1 MDLFIDVDNKKID
14 FNVQYR
20 NRKTMSIQIE
30 PTGKVLVAAPQG
42 LSEEKIVEVVRGK
55 GRWIVRKLEE
65 LKEIDY
71 KSIEKTFVDGEG
83 FLYLGEEYPLQIEVD
98 KDIKVTSIMIL
109 RGNLYIKTPVK
120 DVNMLRQAVEK
131 WYREKCLIKVM
142 ERVDYYKEIV
152 GKNPI
157 KVRVKEQKRRW
168 GSCTS
173 RGHILFNWRCIMA
186 PLDVI
191 DYIVVHEMCHLIHMN
206 HSKAFWELVE
216 YILPDH
222 KERRNWLKKY
232 GVLLNI

>member
-42 LSEEKIVEVVRGK
+42 LSEEKIVEVVKGK

-109 RGNLYIKTPVK
+109 RGNLYIKAPVR

-131 WYREKCLIKVM
+131 WYREKCLVKVM

-152 GKNPI
+152 GEKPI

-216 YILPDH
+216 YILPDY